1 MRLEPNKIARVIISN
16 ENGSATVET
25 LDNQV
30 ITNKVKSQALT
41 KAIEKG
47 ETFMWYLDGIWKR
60 QGYLKVTEQVEVLQ
74 YIKSYTVMK
83 EEKIAIATSTNPVL
97 GLISTAVDKKPK
109 ELFCSDLKWKFL
121 SRSVIRGKNIMMT
134 GAAGTGKT
142 YTAQKVAE
150 GLGRKFYYFNLGATQ
165 DPRST
170 LIGNTHFKEGEGTFF
185 NSSLFVQ
192 AIQEEESVI
201 LLDELSRAN
210 PEAWNILMTVLDEGQ
225 RYLRLDEQEG
235 APTIKVAK
243 GVSFIATA
251 NIGNEFT
258 STRVMDRALMDR
270 FTIVE
275 VDALDEENETK
286 LLKQNFPELDS
297 RFAEAIANIA
307 DMSRKE
313 LKTES
318 PRISTAISTRST
330 LELAGLIYDGFK
342 LTEAA
347 EVAVLPFYDAEG
359 GVDSERTFIQQIIQK
374 HSHLDKPV
382 VEKTVVEEID
392 EDVFTLVD

>member
-1 MRLEPNKIARVIISN
+1 MIAKI
-16 ENGSATVET
+16 ENGTVINGLGIDVTNQVKSDALSRALDAGEKVMWMNDKGVWKRERLLSQT
-25 LDNQV
+25 KINEILMALDNV
-30 ITNKVKSQALT
+30 HTPAPEPVAVS
-41 KAIEKG
+41 
-47 ETFMWYLDGIWKR
+47 
-60 QGYLKVTEQVEVLQ
+60 
-74 YIKSYTVMK
+74 S
-83 EEKIAIATSTNPVL
+83 NPVL
-97 GLISTAVDKKPK
+97 GFLQTAMEMKPK

-121 SRSVIRGKNIMMT
+121 SRCVIRGKNVMMT

-150 GLGRKFYYFNLGATQ
+150 GLEREFFYFNLGATQ

-170 LIGNTHFKEGEGTFF
+170 LIGNTHFKEGDGTFF
-185 NSSLFVQ
+185 NASLFVK
-192 AIQEEESVI
+192 AIQTEDSVI

-275 VDALDEENETK
+275 VDALDEEKEK
-286 LLKQNFPELDS
+286 ELLLQNYPELDVK
-297 RFAEAIANIA
+297 FASAIANIA

-313 LKTES
+313 LKTEN
-318 PRISTAISTRST
+318 PRLSTAISTRST

-342 LTEAA
+342 LSEAA

-359 GVDSERTFIQQIIQK
+359 GVDSERTYVQQLIQK
-374 HSHLDKPV
+374 HSHLDNPV
-382 VEKTVVEEID
+382 VETVDTDVTD
-392 EDVFTLVD
+392 DVFTITE